1 VEKKM
6 KFAFSS
12 NAFRRYGLL
21 ETIRIVAEQ
30 GYEGIEIMADVPH
43 AYPEHLSHGELVLV
57 AEALQAR
64 RLEISNIN
72 AFMHHA
78 DGDTYHPTWIERN
91 PVLRAKRIDYTL
103 RCIDLAAALGAKNL
117 STEPG
122 GPLEG
127 MDRDGA
133 TELFLEGL
141 LAVTEH
147 ARENK
152 VRILVEPEPGLLI
165 ENSRQFLELFKHLD
179 SEVFGLNFDVGHF
192 FCVGEDPAALVHEL
206 KDVIHHFHLEDID
219 ASRRHHHLL
228 LGDGAIDLPRVLESI
243 DGSGY
248 RGFVTVELYTYEDR
262 PVEAA
267 RSALKYL
274 RRWQNSPR
282 SNH

>member
-1 VEKKM
+1 M

-12 NAFRRYGLL
+12 NAFRRHGLL
-21 ETIRIVAEQ
+21 ETIHILAEQ

-43 AYPEHLSHGELVLV
+43 AYPEHLS
-57 AEALQAR
+57 AEDLAQITDALQAR

-78 DGDTYHPTWIERN
+78 DGDTYHPTWIERD

-103 RCIDLAAALGAKNL
+103 RCIDLAAALGATTL

-122 GPLEG
+122 GPLGG
-127 MDRDGA
+127 MDRNEA
-133 TELFLEGL
+133 VELFLGGL
-141 LAVTEH
+141 RAVTKH

-165 ENSRQFLELFKHLD
+165 ENSTQFLELFRHLD

-192 FCVGEDPAALVHEL
+192 FCVGEEPAVLIQEL
-206 KDVIHHFHLEDID
+206 KNVIHHFHIEDI
-219 ASRRHHHLL
+219 ATSRRHHHLL

-243 DGSGY
+243 DASGY

-267 RSALKYL
+267 ASALKYL
-274 RRWQNSPR
+274 RRWQNSRR